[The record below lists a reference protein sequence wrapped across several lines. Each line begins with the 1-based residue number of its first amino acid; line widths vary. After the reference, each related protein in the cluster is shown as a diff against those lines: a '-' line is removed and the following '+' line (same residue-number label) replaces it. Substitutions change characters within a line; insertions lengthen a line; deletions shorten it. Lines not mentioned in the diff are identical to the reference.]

1 MTKTF
6 QSGRFTM
13 KSAALVEIENRL
25 PRLSEEEKRLL
36 IRELAQQLT
45 SRDSALSFETHLAA
59 MAADPDI
66 QREIEAINREF
77 SGTEM
82 DGLENL

>member
-1 MTKTF
+1 
-6 QSGRFTM
+6 
-13 KSAALVEIENRL
+13 
-25 PRLSEEEKRLL
+25 
-36 IRELAQQLT
+36 
-45 SRDSALSFETHLAA
+45 
-59 MAADPDI
+59 MAVDPDI